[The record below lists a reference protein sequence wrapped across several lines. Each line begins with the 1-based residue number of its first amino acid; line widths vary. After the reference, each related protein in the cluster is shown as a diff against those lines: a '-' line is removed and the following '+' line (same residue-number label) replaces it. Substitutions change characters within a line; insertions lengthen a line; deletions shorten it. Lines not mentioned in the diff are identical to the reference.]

1 MTALRDRARIIAV
14 IIAVF
19 LVFLLIIGV
28 NAYTAKLQYEINS
41 LSRQIQESERQIQN
55 LEVRIKSATNITNLE
70 SRAFELGLI
79 YPDFDQIVYY
89 DQGDADIEE
98 FALALME
105 TIYR

>member
-1 MTALRDRARIIAV
+1 MTAFKDRARIIAV
-14 IIAVF
+14 IVAVF
-19 LVFLLIIGV
+19 MVFLLIIGV
-28 NAYTAKLQYEINS
+28 NAYTAKLQYEINN

-70 SRAFELGLI
+70 SRALELGLI

>member
-1 MTALRDRARIIAV
+1 MTAFKDRAKVIAIIV
-14 IIAVF
+14 AVF
-19 LVFLLIIGV
+19 MVFTLIIGV

-89 DQGDADIEE
+89 EQGEADIEE

-105 TIYR
+105 TIYK

>member
-1 MTALRDRARIIAV
+1 MTAFKDRARIIAV
-14 IIAVF
+14 IVAVF
-19 LVFLLIIGV
+19 MVFLLIIGV
-28 NAYTAKLQYEINS
+28 NAYTAKLQYEINN

-70 SRAFELGLI
+70 SRALELGLI
-79 YPDFDQIVYY
+79 YPDFDQIVFY

>member
-1 MTALRDRARIIAV
+1 MTAFKDRARIIAV
-14 IIAVF
+14 IVAVF
-19 LVFLLIIGV
+19 MVFLLIIGV

-70 SRAFELGLI
+70 SRALELGLI